1 MKPSTNTNRGNTARV
16 DSTGPK
22 VEKKVKTR
30 VHLKKIARE
39 HGKNKSPQ
47 SEAEL
52 LIVGKKGGGGGELI
66 FDEEE
71 EVIVQ
76 KRRCTAVNTNHIEF
90 DER

>member
-1 MKPSTNTNRGNTARV
+1 MEVTSPMKPSTNTNRGNTARV

-52 LIVGKKGGGGGELI
+52 LIVGKKGGG
-66 FDEEE
+66 DRKS
-71 EVIVQ
+71 VV
-76 KRRCTAVNTNHIEF
+76 
-90 DER
+90 